1 MAQKTYGVGMIGC
14 GTVGTGVARIL
25 KEQGELLQQR
35 VGRRLELR
43 RVLVR
48 DAGRGRDASVPADII
63 TDDVERFF
71 GTGEMPVI
79 IEVAGGRD
87 PVSGWVRRALTDGR
101 HVVTANKSLLAA
113 EGPELSGLARK
124 HGAAIAFEASCGGGI
139 PIVTAMQ
146 CGLMANRIDALY
158 GILNGTCNYILTEM
172 TREGKSYAQ
181 SLQEAK
187 EAGFAEADPTMD
199 VSGQDTAEKL
209 AVMASLAFGV
219 SATTD
224 QVWFEG
230 IDGIDVDDLRF
241 GAELGY
247 DIKLLAIAERT
258 DPPGSTLSLRVH
270 PSFVRADAPLAQVH
284 GSFNALS
291 VFGHATGHTMYV
303 GRGAGQMPTASAVV
317 SDLMNIAAGWYP
329 RAFADLNLWCN
340 DHEPPHRIP
349 GEQLTTRFYMRISAL
364 DGPGV
369 MAKVG
374 TILGDKG
381 ISASALLQHE
391 MKAGQFVPV
400 VIVTHEA
407 SQGAMSDA
415 LDEIEKL
422 DVVDGRPVCIRIID
436 LPEG

>member
-1 MAQKTYGVGMIGC
+1 
-14 GTVGTGVARIL
+14 
-25 KEQGELLQQR
+25 
-35 VGRRLELR
+35 
-43 RVLVR
+43 
-48 DAGRGRDASVPADII
+48 
-63 TDDVERFF
+63 
-71 GTGEMPVI
+71 
-79 IEVAGGRD
+79 
-87 PVSGWVRRALTDGR
+87 
-101 HVVTANKSLLAA
+101 
-113 EGPELSGLARK
+113 
-124 HGAAIAFEASCGGGI
+124 
-139 PIVTAMQ
+139 
-146 CGLMANRIDALY
+146 
-158 GILNGTCNYILTEM
+158 
-172 TREGKSYAQ
+172 
-181 SLQEAK
+181 
-187 EAGFAEADPTMD
+187 
-199 VSGQDTAEKL
+199 
-209 AVMASLAFGV
+209 
-219 SATTD
+219 
-224 QVWFEG
+224 
-230 IDGIDVDDLRF
+230 
-241 GAELGY
+241 
-247 DIKLLAIAERT
+247 
-258 DPPGSTLSLRVH
+258 
-270 PSFVRADAPLAQVH
+270 
-284 GSFNALS
+284 LS